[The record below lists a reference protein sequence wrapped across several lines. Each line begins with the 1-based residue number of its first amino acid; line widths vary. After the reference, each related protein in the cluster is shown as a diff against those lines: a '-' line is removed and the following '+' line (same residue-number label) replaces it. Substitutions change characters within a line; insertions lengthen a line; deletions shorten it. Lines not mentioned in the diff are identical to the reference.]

1 MSRKVVLFV
10 VLALALTL
18 ALAACAPPPAPT
30 SPAAAESAKAVATEV
45 PTETPKEEAK
55 SDTVLPPMDPPEK
68 VRVAYVPIMKF
79 ATMYVAADR
88 GLFEKYG
95 LDVELERVKSG
106 TEAIAFLSNNTV
118 DVGGIAIVTS
128 LWNGWSQGLP
138 LRIIAP
144 GALEPFENSPT
155 KLVVRKDLMDSGK
168 VKDVADLKGL
178 KVALAGG
185 PGSGG
190 EYLLSKA
197 LERGNL
203 TIRDVETVKLG
214 NADMPAAFE
223 NASVDA
229 ALLGSPYA
237 DQVIN
242 AGHGVAIATD
252 LTPGLMTVAFVGSDN
267 FVNNRREVA
276 QRFVLALTEAAR
288 MMQGDDYLSDAN
300 IAAYLKYVNSTEE
313 AIRNG
318 RRVIYDPDMKIPVEG
333 LADVERVHRENGRTE
348 YTEPVDLTTVV
359 DASFTEKAVELLG
372 PYEK

>member
-10 VLALALTL
+10 ILALALTA

-30 SPAAAESAKAVATEV
+30 SPAPAESEQAVATEA
-45 PTETPKEEAK
+45 PAETPKEEAK
-55 SDTVLPPMDPPEK
+55 SDTVLPPLDPPEK

-106 TEAIAFLSNNTV
+106 TEAIAFLTNNTV

-359 DASFTEKAVELLG
+359 DPSFTEKAIELLG